1 LAEVVEGCEVAVGE
15 VEDVDVVAD
24 GGAVLG
30 VVVWGR
36 TTLACFSCK
45 KP

>member
-30 VVVWGR
+30 VVVWGGKM
-36 TTLACFSCK
+36 LA
-45 KP
+45 